1 MQSLRVTK
9 PSGFSIRSSPGVGP
23 ISLLYLVR
31 INYANSTWS
40 PMMLHR
46 DCMNCTCTASP
57 GSPCHNPPRSGER
70 RLVCLHHW
78 RFSHGSR
85 CFKQRV
91 GVCSYAGGRL
101 WMNEWIFYNSLRPH
115 ARSLISPPS
124 LLQTR
129 DITFNCACALTKHK
143 PGTMDNVGG
152 AGAAGVVDLKP
163 WLILIIF

>member
-1 MQSLRVTK
+1 MQIVHDPLWSCIAIAWTAPVLRAPVLRVII
-9 PSGFSIRSSPGVGP
+9 PLG
-23 ISLLYLVR
+23 
-31 INYANSTWS
+31 
-40 PMMLHR
+40 
-46 DCMNCTCTASP
+46 
-57 GSPCHNPPRSGER
+57 GER

-143 PGTMDNVGG
+143 PGTMDNVWGCWCSRFETVTDIYFSSPT
-152 AGAAGVVDLKP
+152 AHEKICNSETKSSCLKMLQYL
-163 WLILIIF
+163 WTSK